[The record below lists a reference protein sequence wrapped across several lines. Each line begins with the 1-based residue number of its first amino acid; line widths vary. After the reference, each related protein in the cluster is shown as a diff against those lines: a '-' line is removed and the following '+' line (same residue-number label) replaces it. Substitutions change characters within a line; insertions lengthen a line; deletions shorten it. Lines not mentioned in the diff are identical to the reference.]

1 MSGAITGRAASEAM
15 TGGMIGGA
23 TNGAAT
29 NGAATNGA
37 TTGVSFDVLMENKTS
52 EIMALYE
59 EKTSKTK
66 CKKMTTDPSALD
78 FHSKKLIH
86 SINAALDKKL
96 KGSAAY
102 KRKCEKELSD
112 TT

>member
-1 MSGAITGRAASEAM
+1 MAMSGAMCGTTSV
-15 TGGMIGGA
+15 A
-23 TNGAAT
+23 TSSDY
-29 NGAATNGA
+29 
-37 TTGVSFDVLMENKTS
+37 SFDTLMENKTS
-52 EIMALYE
+52 EIMAMYE

-66 CKKMTTDPSALD
+66 SKKMTTDPSVLD

-102 KRKCEKELSD
+102 KRKCEKELSV

>member
-1 MSGAITGRAASEAM
+1 MTGREASGAM

-23 TNGAAT
+23 TNGA
-29 NGAATNGA
+29 
-37 TTGVSFDVLMENKTS
+37 TTGLSFDVLIENKTS
-52 EIMALYE
+52 EIMAMYE

>member
-1 MSGAITGRAASEAM
+1 MTGREASGAM

-23 TNGAAT
+23 T
-29 NGAATNGA
+29 
-37 TTGVSFDVLMENKTS
+37 TGLSFDVLIENKTS
-52 EIMALYE
+52 EIMAMYE

>member
-1 MSGAITGRAASEAM
+1 MSATKEA
-15 TGGMIGGA
+15 T
-23 TNGAAT
+23 AAT
-29 NGAATNGA
+29 I
-37 TTGVSFDVLMENKTS
+37 SFDMLIENKTNEVIS
-52 EIMALYE
+52 IYE
-59 EKTSKTK
+59 EKISKTK
-66 CKKMTTDPSALD
+66 SKKMTTDPSALD

>member
-1 MSGAITGRAASEAM
+1 MDGR
-15 TGGMIGGA
+15 
-23 TNGAAT
+23 
-29 NGAATNGA
+29 ATNGA
-37 TTGVSFDVLMENKTS
+37 TGETGETGVSFDMLMENKTS
-52 EIMALYE
+52 EIMAMYE

-66 CKKMTTDPSALD
+66 SKKMTTDPSALD
-78 FHSKKLIH
+78 FHSKKLIN

>member
-1 MSGAITGRAASEAM
+1 MDGRE
-15 TGGMIGGA
+15 
-23 TNGAAT
+23 TNGAMT
-29 NGAATNGA
+29 S
-37 TTGVSFDVLMENKTS
+37 VSFDVLMENKTS

-86 SINAALDKKL
+86 SINASLDKKL

>member
-1 MSGAITGRAASEAM
+1 MSGAMDGRETNGAM
-15 TGGMIGGA
+15 TGTA
-23 TNGAAT
+23 C
-29 NGAATNGA
+29 
-37 TTGVSFDVLMENKTS
+37 SFDVLIENKTS

>member
-1 MSGAITGRAASEAM
+1 MSEAMDGRAASEAMDGRAASEAM
-15 TGGMIGGA
+15 TS
-23 TNGAAT
+23 
-29 NGAATNGA
+29 
-37 TTGVSFDVLMENKTS
+37 VSFDMLMENKTS

-66 CKKMTTDPSALD
+66 SKKMTTDPSALD